1 MLEIDFLP
9 QNFLIDFIA
18 SCCWD

>member
-1 MLEIDFLP
+1 MLEIDLLP
-9 QNFLIDFIA
+9 QNFLIDFIV